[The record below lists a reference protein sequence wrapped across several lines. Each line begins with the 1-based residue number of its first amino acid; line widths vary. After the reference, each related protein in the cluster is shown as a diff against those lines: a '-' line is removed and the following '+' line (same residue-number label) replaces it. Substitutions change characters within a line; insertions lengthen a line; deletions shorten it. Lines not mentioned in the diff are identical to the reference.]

1 MENRSKQMQ
10 KIKEILNE
18 DLCIEIKTE
27 NMNENHEDKQQHQDK
42 EQNEENKI
50 KRCIAYNNKNRRC
63 RAKIRNNEM
72 FCCDTHK
79 PLNMELIDGC
89 FICYE
94 KIENVYDLY
103 YFKCKHILHKSCY
116 NEWVNHQ
123 DNTYEKSICMICRNE
138 VLKKPVRTRF
148 RTLGVLNK
156 VEYSRIQHIFDIF
169 NNNNLTNSSN
179 NQILPITYT
188 EGGIPL
194 YSL

>member
-27 NMNENHEDKQQHQDK
+27 NMNENHEDKQQYQDK

-50 KRCIAYNNKNRRC
+50 KRCIAYTNKNKRC
-63 RAKIRNNEM
+63 RVKIRNNEM
-72 FCCDTHK
+72 FCCDSHK

-94 KIENVYDLY
+94 KIENIYDLY

-123 DNTYEKSICMICRNE
+123 DNTYENSICMICRNE

-179 NQILPITYT
+179 NQILPISYT
-188 EGGIPL
+188 SGGIPL